1 MEERSGNSVE
11 TGKGKKPTSSFNVNF
26 PVYILLNLGR
36 EYQFLSYSYQT
47 SKSVVKTNQ
56 IL

>member
-36 EYQFLSYSYQT
+36 EYQFLSYSYHT